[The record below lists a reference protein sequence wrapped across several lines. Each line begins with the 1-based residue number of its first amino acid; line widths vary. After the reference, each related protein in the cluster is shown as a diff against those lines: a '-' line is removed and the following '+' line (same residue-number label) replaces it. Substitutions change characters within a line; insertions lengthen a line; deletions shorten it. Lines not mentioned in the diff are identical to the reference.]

1 MKRSTLRAWALIP
14 ALIATPWAL
23 YAAPAADAGTVLRV
37 NEWRLSAASMDLLY
51 QAAKSQDPQATRQAV
66 ADVATQDHLLGSY
79 AQAQFR
85 DEQLFVGAR
94 VGFALEAA
102 AEASLVATLERVYQ
116 PSLATA
122 FGAEGPQ
129 RFVVRRHT
137 LDAAMLQSLLGD
149 GSVAR
154 LDDQLP
160 AGGEDALARV
170 SLLDYRFGNGPL
182 QQVTLRDVW
191 RQLDVHGRQAL
202 ARQDADFAHHQ
213 ALRLVRAAFVRHWA
227 VNQGGLQ
234 AADLQ
239 GLRQLMVDR
248 ERRFALEQAMGAS
261 GDLHGQSAELMDL
274 RRQVTQADIAHY
286 YTQHPEQF
294 QRTER
299 VLARHIR
306 CKDEASAE
314 AAAAE
319 LAQGQPFAEVARRH
333 SVAASAMKGGAL
345 GWVDTQQ
352 VPNRWLAQVLFAQ
365 PSGPA
370 SRPIREPEA
379 AGRTPGWQIVQVD
392 ERVQGLHPADS
403 ETVRFIATEAIAK
416 ARAVERYTALKDQL
430 LRDARIAQN

>member
-1 MKRSTLRAWALIP
+1 MKRSSLRAWALIP

-51 QAAKSQDPQATRQAV
+51 RAAKLQDPQATRQAV
-66 ADVATQDHLLGSY
+66 AEAAAQDHLLGGY

-116 PSLATA
+116 PALDQA

-129 RFVVRRHT
+129 RFVVKRHALDMGT
-137 LDAAMLQSLLGD
+137 LRSQLGD

-154 LDDQLP
+154 LDDQLA

-202 ARQDADFAHHQ
+202 ARQDAEFVHHQ
-213 ALRLVRAAFVRHWA
+213 ALRLVRASFVRHWA
-227 VNQGGLQ
+227 TSQGGLQ

-239 GLRQLMVDR
+239 VLRQLMVDR

-261 GDLHGQSAELMDL
+261 GDLHGQSVELANL
-274 RRQVTQADIAHY
+274 RQQVTQADVARY
-286 YTQHPEQF
+286 YAQHPEQF

-314 AAAAE
+314 AAYAE
-319 LAQGQPFAEVARRH
+319 LAQGQSFADVARRH

-345 GWVDTQQ
+345 GWVDAQQ
-352 VPNRWLAQVLFAQ
+352 APSRWLAQVLFAQ
-365 PSGPA
+365 PPGAA
-370 SRPIREPEA
+370 SRPIREPES
-379 AGRTPGWQIVQVD
+379 AGRSPGWQIVQVD

-416 ARAVERYTALKDQL
+416 ARAIERYTALKDQL